1 MAGVRRRRFE
11 ERELAESRS
20 YLLVNTIHKHVGN
33 SFTKSRFSTDG
44 VPALDFGDV
53 DPAVLSPEDASL
65 RGSRSNTAGG
75 ITQFESKSSFTAASA
90 TASAI
95 MLKRLPRLF
104 FNATN
109 AFIIDLGESLGGG
122 LEMMTGSPPKLS
134 RARNVV

>member
-1 MAGVRRRRFE
+1 M
-11 ERELAESRS
+11 ELAESRS
-20 YLLVNTIHKHVGN
+20 YLLVNTIHRHVGN
-33 SFTKSRFSTDG
+33 SFTKRRFGTDG

-53 DPAVLSPEDASL
+53 DLAVFSPEDGSL
-65 RGSRSNTAGG
+65 RGSSSNAADG
-75 ITQFESKSSFTAASA
+75 ITQFESKSSLTAACA
-90 TASAI
+90 TASAT

-134 RARNVV
+134 RALNVV